1 MGNLPVGY
9 FIYEAYSDED
19 HLMQSALTIDS
30 PTTTITVRMP
40 RDPYLHRLR
49 ALAAWWSLG
58 SSALEPLVLMR
69 YAPVSTASLRTA
81 GL

>member
-1 MGNLPVGY
+1 VTP
-9 FIYEAYSDED
+9 
-19 HLMQSALTIDS
+19 
-30 PTTTITVRMP
+30 TITLSMP

-58 SSALEPLVLMR
+58 SSGLEPQVLMR
-69 YAPVSTASLRTA
+69 YATVTVSGIHEA

>member
-1 MGNLPVGY
+1 MK
-9 FIYEAYSDED
+9 A
-19 HLMQSALTIDS
+19 SAETQGIV
-30 PTTTITVRMP
+30 TVTITLTMP

-58 SSALEPLVLMR
+58 SSGLEPQVLMR
-69 YAPVSTASLRTA
+69 YAPATPSSGPEA

>member
-1 MGNLPVGY
+1 MKP
-9 FIYEAYSDED
+9 A
-19 HLMQSALTIDS
+19 
-30 PTTTITVRMP
+30 PTTDGSVTATLTLSLP

-58 SSALEPLVLMR
+58 SSGLEPQMLMR
-69 YAPVSTASLRTA
+69 YAAVMRSDSREA

>member
-1 MGNLPVGY
+1 MKPV
-9 FIYEAYSDED
+9 
-19 HLMQSALTIDS
+19 
-30 PTTTITVRMP
+30 PTMDGGVAATITVSLE

-58 SSALEPLVLMR
+58 SSGLEPHVLLR
-69 YAPVSTASLRTA
+69 YAPDAVSRLREA

>member
-1 MGNLPVGY
+1 MTPAATPDAAVTG
-9 FIYEAYSDED
+9 
-19 HLMQSALTIDS
+19 TIS
-30 PTTTITVRMP
+30 LSMP

-58 SSALEPLVLMR
+58 SSGLEPQVLMR
-69 YAPVSTASLRTA
+69 YAPVTRSGIREA

>member
-1 MGNLPVGY
+1 MKPAV
-9 FIYEAYSDED
+9 
-19 HLMQSALTIDS
+19 TPDS
-30 PTTTITVRMP
+30 GVTPTITLSMP

-58 SSALEPLVLMR
+58 SSGLEPQVLMR
-69 YAPVSTASLRTA
+69 YATVTVSGIHEA